1 MAKKALKPSQAMAI
15 GMKKSRP
22 TTDCLYREGGHQRHP
37 MACAL
42 GAIALGY
49 GFTKDEIGIEEDI
62 LEASEM
68 DYRLTSEV
76 AHPAVDGDDRYTES
90 VGSIIVD
97 LNDNHLW
104 GRKKILN
111 WLKRIGL

>member
-49 GFTKDEIGIEEDI
+49 GFTKDEIGVNEDI

-76 AHPAVDGDDRYTES
+76 SHPEETDVTSAVGD
-90 VGSIIVD
+90 VIVS
-97 LNDNHLW
+97 LNDNYNW